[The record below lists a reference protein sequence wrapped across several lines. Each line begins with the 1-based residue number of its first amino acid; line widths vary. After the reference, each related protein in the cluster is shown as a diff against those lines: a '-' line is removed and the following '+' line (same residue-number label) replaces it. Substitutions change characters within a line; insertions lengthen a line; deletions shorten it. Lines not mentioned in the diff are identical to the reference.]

1 MEEPNVFQGVGP
13 DEMVITIAEYEEMKK
28 QIAEAKKY
36 EEFNTNIRNNLR
48 EENMKIKE
56 KITILEKENIQLKK
70 GIINY
75 IKTLGGRA
83 ND

>member
-28 QIAEAKKY
+28 QIEKSKQY

-48 EENMKIKE
+48 EENMKIQE
-56 KITILEKENIQLKK
+56 KLTILEKENIQLKR

-75 IKTLGGRA
+75 IKTLGGKA